1 LLPSQS
7 SHEYGIA
14 RALPARDD
22 GGVTRTTRLLAAAL
36 LAPGGL
42 VAASQAPAQGFYI
55 GASAG
60 NSSFDSDITTGL
72 ITSGTVDKKSSG
84 YKLFAGY
91 EFSQHFGVEIAYV
104 DLGKASYSGYYYGVP
119 VTGGKVEVWG
129 LNLSAVGTLPLNSTF
144 AVFGKVGL
152 FAWEAKSKDTT
163 GGFPFSDTVSG
174 GDFSFGAGLRVRF
187 LKNFSAH
194 VEWERFG
201 LTGYD
206 YDLGN
211 ADMLSVG
218 IAYKF

>member
-1 LLPSQS
+1 LLPPQS

-22 GGVTRTTRLLAAAL
+22 GAVTGTIKLLAAAL
-36 LAPGGL
+36 LALGGL
-42 VAASQAPAQGFYI
+42 VAASRASAQGFYI

-60 NSSFDSDITTGL
+60 NSNFDSDIAAGL

-84 YKLFAGY
+84 YKLFVGY
-91 EFSQHFGVEIAYV
+91 EFSQHFGAELAYV
-104 DLGKASYSGYYYGVP
+104 DLGSAGYSGSYFGAP
-119 VTGGKVEVWG
+119 VTGGKVDVWG

-163 GGFPFSDTVSG
+163 GGFPFSDTVNG

-187 LKNFSAH
+187 FKNLSAH